1 VQWSHT
7 CSRPD
12 HESPEVRDHV
22 RPPTDMNFSAVDRE
36 HKSFDAVPVSARS
49 ARQFVSD
56 TLCVHGASTGIISD
70 YALAVSEL
78 ASNIIEHGNGSS
90 LSIYL
95 DVTDPEWWD
104 VEVVG
109 GSVTSPDTLP
119 EPDMWRVAA
128 ADEPSGRG
136 LGIVRHL
143 MDNITAVTSGD
154 QISIRCRKRRRT
166 S

>member
-1 VQWSHT
+1 
-7 CSRPD
+7 
-12 HESPEVRDHV
+12 
-22 RPPTDMNFSAVDRE
+22 MNSSAVDRE
-36 HKSFDAVPVSARS
+36 HRSFEPVPVSARS
-49 ARQFVSD
+49 ARQFVSE
-56 TLCVHGASTGIISD
+56 TLCLHGASAGIISD

-78 ASNIIEHGNGSS
+78 ASNIIEHGNGSN

-95 DVTDPEWWD
+95 DVTDPDWWD

-109 GSVTSPDTLP
+109 GSMTPPDTLP
-119 EPDMWRVAA
+119 EPDMWRLAA

-154 QISIRCRKRRRT
+154 EISIRCRKRRE
-166 S
+166 SS